1 MLKVITGYIRIDS
14 EDTMEEISGIIN
26 NSSCVV
32 EEEEYDFML
41 VSEVG
46 PEVLDLLYLDGYITE
61 QDYHE
66 ALECDAL
73 KFYVD

>member
-26 NSSCVV
+26 PSSTIV
-32 EEEEYDFML
+32 EEEEADYML
-41 VSEVG
+41 ISAVD
-46 PEVLDLLYLDGYITE
+46 PEILDILYRDGYITE
-61 QDYHE
+61 EDYDE
-66 ALECDAL
+66 APECDAL

>member
-26 NSSCVV
+26 PSSCVV
-32 EEEEYDFML
+32 EEEEEDFML
-41 VSEVG
+41 VSEID
-46 PEVLDLLYLDGYITE
+46 PNVLDILYRDGYITE
-61 QDYHE
+61 QDYME
-66 ALECDAL
+66 APECDAL